1 MLSLI
6 AAMLV
11 TAAPV
16 DAQVPWVTA
25 SDGTVHVACADYG
38 TVGICYDGHTWDPS
52 PVTVPCDTDADC
64 AARNPHVT
72 DGYGNTD
79 GL

>member
-11 TAAPV
+11 TVAPT
-16 DAQVPWVTA
+16 DAQVPWVTGP
-25 SDGTVHVACADYG
+25 DGRVHVACADYG
-38 TVGICYDGHTWDPS
+38 PVVCFDGTVLTGD

-72 DGYGNTD
+72 DGYGTD